1 MFICKQKCLLLV
13 VCLTICI
20 STYSIFRAPKV
31 LLTRGEGVAGGGG
44 GFLGGML
51 PKKVLSLGFQR
62 WPFFIFP
69 YKFLIKS
76 ALYVVKTFYFDF
88 AKPAS
93 NNIVFYSLNIGN
105 NNY

>member
-1 MFICKQKCLLLV
+1 MQAKVFTFSLMFGNLHFYLFSEHQRFSSLEG
-13 VCLTICI
+13 
-20 STYSIFRAPKV
+20 
-31 LLTRGEGVAGGGG
+31 RGLWGE
-44 GFLGGML
+44 GML

-62 WPFFIFP
+62 WPLFIFP
-69 YKFLIKS
+69 CKFLIKS
-76 ALYVVKTFYFDF
+76 ALHVVKTFYFYF